1 MDMPGPAPV
10 AGLIARR
17 YGKAAFATESTD
29 AVVAALLHHRS
40 VRGYAPDPV
49 PEADIALALA
59 AAQSAA
65 TSSNLQ
71 TWSVVTVTDPARKSR
86 LNALAGNQKQIDQAP
101 LLMLWL
107 ADLSRLR
114 KVAGAEAAALDYLE
128 LFLTAAIDATLAAQN
143 AVTAFEAMGY
153 GTCYIGAMR
162 NNPTEVAQ
170 ELALP
175 KEVFT
180 VFGLTVGR
188 PAPGAEGEV
197 KPRLPQAVIRHSEQY
212 GESLAEGVADSYD
225 AEMLAFQAAQGMGD
239 ATWTQR
245 CTERVATT
253 QAMRNRDNLKRYLN
267 EMGFALK

>member
-1 MDMPGPAPV
+1 MDMATADPIAD
-10 AGLIARR
+10 LIARR
-17 YGKAAFATESTD
+17 YGKAGFAPEGGD
-29 AVVAALLHHRS
+29 AVLAALLSHRS
-40 VRGYAPDPV
+40 VRGYAPEPV
-49 PEADIALALA
+49 PEGDIALALA

-86 LNALAGNQKQIDQAP
+86 LNALAGDQKQIDQAP
-101 LLMLWL
+101 LLMVWL

-114 KVAGAEAAALDYLE
+114 LVAGPEAAALDYLE

-143 AVTAFEAMGY
+143 AVAAFEAMGY

-162 NNPTEVAQ
+162 NHPPEVAQ

-175 KEVFT
+175 KEAFA

-197 KPRLPQAVIRHSEQY
+197 KPRLPQGVIRHAEQY
-212 GESLAEGVADSYD
+212 GESLPEGAAAAYD

-239 ATWTQR
+239 AAWTAR
-245 CTERVATT
+245 CTDRVATT
-253 QAMRNRDNLKRYLN
+253 QAMRNRDNLRRYLN